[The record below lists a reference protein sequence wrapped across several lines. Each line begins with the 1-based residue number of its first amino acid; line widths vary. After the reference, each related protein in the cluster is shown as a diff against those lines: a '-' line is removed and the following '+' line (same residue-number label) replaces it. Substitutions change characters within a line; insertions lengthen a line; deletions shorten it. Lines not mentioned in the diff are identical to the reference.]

1 VAIFTL
7 LTLQRPGSLR
17 LQLGLPVYT
26 GPRQPPQELPCI
38 SCGSRPHVASRPS
51 VRASRGGFRGVN
63 TVQLQAKNALHHN
76 DAEKTKCVYNVRR
89 GFHWL
94 VYFNE
99 PSRTSIVART
109 ECGLAV
115 SFGCDHSETRDT
127 SGRVECTTT
136 SDLSRADVTGDLHLD
151 LTTPI

>member
-1 VAIFTL
+1 MAIFTL

-63 TVQLQAKNALHHN
+63 VRYSCKRRTRCMTMTRKRQNVC
-76 DAEKTKCVYNVRR
+76 TMCVED
-89 GFHWL
+89 HWL

-115 SFGCDHSETRDT
+115 SFGCDHALHRAQCRPVSDARHVR
-127 SGRVECTTT
+127 SRRVYDYE
-136 SDLSRADVTGDLHLD
+136 
-151 LTTPI
+151 